1 MEHGFDPLLP
11 FHITPFL
18 AVPWHIALLL
28 DVLWHGGNEALQ
40 PTTGETKV
48 SFHRCEML
56 SVGNYPRAEL
66 PGYEWSLNV
75 CLGSWVG
82 SGAQMTHG
90 CDS

>member
-28 DVLWHGGNEALQ
+28 DVLWLGGNEALQ
-40 PTTGETKV
+40 PTTGTKV
-48 SFHRCEML
+48 SFHGVKCCQLVTTRGL
-56 SVGNYPRAEL
+56 SSQGMSGARMSAL
-66 PGYEWSLNV
+66 GPGW
-75 CLGSWVG
+75 G
-82 SGAQMTHG
+82 SGAQTTHG